1 MGISRSATVVC
12 AYLVATTSMN
22 ATEAIEYVQE
32 RRSVACPNLGF
43 RHQLEKYTDEL
54 IENGIKPD
62 TPVPSI
68 MEKKKSKKRRE
79 ENGDGNLQ
87 QKVHILIL
95 GD

>member
-1 MGISRSATVVC
+1 
-12 AYLVATTSMN
+12 MN

-68 MEKKKSKKRRE
+68 MEKKKSKKRTEKAEKSVEGDKVPTKKLSIGHWLNRRKDTKKV
-79 ENGDGNLQ
+79 ENL
-87 QKVHILIL
+87 
-95 GD
+95 